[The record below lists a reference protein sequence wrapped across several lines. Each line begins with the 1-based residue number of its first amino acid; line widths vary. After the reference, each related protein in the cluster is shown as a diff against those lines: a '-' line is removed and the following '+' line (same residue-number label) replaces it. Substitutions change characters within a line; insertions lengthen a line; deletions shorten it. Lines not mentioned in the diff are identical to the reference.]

1 MTTMHHAIE
10 DVVHEDP
17 FDSLDDSALAD
28 RFEAMLLHQREATR
42 NEPTAAISLRIP
54 ESTLRRLRT
63 RAESAGVP
71 YQPYQTLLKAV
82 VQRFLDDMETA
93 TLPHVRLSLDPAAV
107 EQLRTTGLDVV
118 ITAR

>member
-71 YQPYQTLLKAV
+71 YQTLLKAV